1 MDHLISI
8 KFEGTGYTP
17 RLYAC
22 THDARTVE
30 RLAHE
35 VWRSANGAGFPFN
48 CGLGCERII
57 RPEEIT
63 VLRKLFMH
71 KVDWVKDQDSPEE
84 FEEVIKDDRTFLE
97 LAGIGTRWDT
107 DGIISLL
114 FDLAQIADPTIK
126 YKWIQNAGNISLY

>member
-17 RLYAC
+17 RLYSC
-22 THDARTVE
+22 THAATKVLQ
-30 RLAHE
+30 LAYQ
-35 VWRSANGAGFPFN
+35 VWNSAADCEIPFN

-71 KVDWVKDQDSPEE
+71 KVDWVKDQNSPEE
-84 FEEVIKDDRTFLE
+84 FEEAIKDDRTFLE